1 MNVGLNLTTNSGF
14 TLCLLSFLVSALV
27 YPVVLRIARK
37 YGFMDNPNARK
48 LQRVPVPVMGG
59 VAVFLGIV
67 ASILVW
73 NIQLNETMLWVGL
86 VGMTIMLVLG
96 AIDDATDI
104 PPSLR
109 FIVEMLVVY
118 WMILVSGVEIDS
130 FHGLWGIDYVDV
142 VISLPLSIIAGVGI
156 INAIN
161 LIDGVDG
168 YSSGF
173 CIIACIIFATLFYY
187 AGDEMLGGLAVMCV
201 GALVPFFMHNVF
213 GDKSKMFIGDSGTL
227 MMGTVLTIMVFSALS
242 AGGECS
248 KLETEGIGIVP
259 LTLAIMS
266 VPVFDTLRV
275 MGVRILRGKS
285 PFKPDKTHLHHLFIE
300 MGFSHLGTSFCIL
313 LINMMIV
320 AAWLLTWKLGGS
332 VDTQFLVVVL
342 LSILVTF
349 GFYRFMKVQE
359 MGGPVDEDGFP
370 QGTII
375 WRFFCTLG
383 VKTQME
389 DNKFWTFISKF
400 MDGSFWTKEKEVKR
414 KKKK

>member
-67 ASILVW
+67 ASILAW

-300 MGFSHLGTSFCIL
+300 IGFSHLGTSFCIL

-375 WRFFCTLG
+375 WRFFSTLG
-383 VKTQME
+383 VKTHME

>member
-320 AAWLLTWKLGGS
+320 ASWLLTWKLGGS

-383 VKTQME
+383 VKTHME